1 MKKISFHLEK
11 KENRSTEGN
20 NKGKSWGYWNR
31 KEKDTRK
38 RKKKEEASIYK
49 DGKKEITTEKEET
62 FKNETAFQTSENN
75 SEKLNGLDNFLEK
88 YSL

>member
-1 MKKISFHLEK
+1 M
-11 KENRSTEGN
+11 
-20 NKGKSWGYWNR
+20 
-31 KEKDTRK
+31 
-38 RKKKEEASIYK
+38 YK

-62 FKNETAFQTSENN
+62 FKNETTFQTSENN